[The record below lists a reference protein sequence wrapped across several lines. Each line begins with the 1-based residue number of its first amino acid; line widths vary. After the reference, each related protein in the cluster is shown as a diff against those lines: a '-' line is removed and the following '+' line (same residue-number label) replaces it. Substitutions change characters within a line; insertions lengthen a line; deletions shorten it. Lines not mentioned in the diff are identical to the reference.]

1 MKRYYFFLLI
11 AVFTVTVSCQKWLQ
25 VQPEDRFT
33 EEQTF
38 RNEQGFIDEL
48 NGIYILMGQ
57 NNLYGNHLTLS
68 TVELL
73 AQRYQTAGT
82 SLNTDIAAYEYQKD
96 NVKKIFAG
104 IWQDSY
110 IAVANVNKLL
120 ENLETYKANISADK
134 ARLIKGE
141 ALGLRAFLHFDLLR
155 LFGPGSYTA
164 DPMALSIPYY
174 HKLGQNIVDFSTAKD
189 VIQFALTDL
198 EEASKYLD
206 QDPALTQG
214 SLNNNHLR
222 LNYYAVQGL
231 KARVLLWKNDK
242 TGAYQ
247 AAKTIIDKS
256 ALFPWIIANK
266 ITGDNENPDRIFST
280 ELLFAA
286 YSRELYND
294 YNKYFY
300 YELSSE
306 SLLASGSAS
315 FINTVYENNSNDYR
329 KDYIWKVPPTGVAF
343 PTFFKYADLVQ
354 KDARQPQ
361 RFTIPLIRL
370 SEMYYIAAECAD
382 DPQEGL
388 SYINTVRNHR
398 GISSLSSANGLEN
411 EILKEYRKEFYGE
424 GQLWYYYKRKQ
435 ISNIISPSNL
445 NGFVV
450 PASAWAVPVPEEEL
464 NNR

>member
-1 MKRYYFFLLI
+1 MKRNYFFLLI

-25 VQPEDRFT
+25 VQPEDKFT

-57 NNLYGNHLTLS
+57 NNLYGNHLTLT

-73 AQRYQTAGT
+73 AQRYYTTGT
-82 SLNTDIAAYEYQKD
+82 SLNTDIASYEYQKD
-96 NVKKIFAG
+96 NVKKVFAK
-104 IWQDSY
+104 IWEDSY
-110 IAVANVNKLL
+110 IAIANVNKLL

-155 LFGPGSYTA
+155 LYGPGSYTN

-174 HKLGQNIVDFSTAKD
+174 HKLGQNVVNFSTASD
-189 VIQFALTDL
+189 VIQFVLTDL
-198 EEASKYLD
+198 EEASKYMD

-222 LNYYAVQGL
+222 FNYYAVQGL

-256 ALFPWIIANK
+256 ALFPWIIPNK
-266 ITGDNENPDRIFST
+266 ITGDNENPDRVFST

-294 YNKYFY
+294 YNRYFY

-306 SLLASGSAS
+306 SLLASGSAA
-315 FINTVYENNSNDYR
+315 FINTIYENNSNDYR

-343 PTFFKYADLVQ
+343 PTFFKYADVVQ
-354 KDARQPQ
+354 KDAKQPQ

-370 SEMYYIAAECAD
+370 SEMYYIAAECATD
-382 DPQEGL
+382 LQEGL
-388 SYINTVRNHR
+388 SYLNTVRNHR
-398 GISSLSSANGLEN
+398 GISSLSTTNGMEN

-445 NGFVV
+445 NGFLV
-450 PASAWAVPVPEEEL
+450 PSSAWAIPIPEEEL